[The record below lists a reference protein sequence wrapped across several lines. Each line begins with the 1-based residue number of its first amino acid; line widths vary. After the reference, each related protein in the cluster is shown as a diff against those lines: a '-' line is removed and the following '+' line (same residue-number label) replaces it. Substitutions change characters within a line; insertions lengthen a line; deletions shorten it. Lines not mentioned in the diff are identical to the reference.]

1 MFRAMVLLITLSIV
15 SQSLWAAEPVTDVTL
30 NWPQWRG
37 PLGTG
42 AASEGNPPVEW
53 SEQKNIQWKTPLSG
67 TGYGTPVIWGN
78 DIFVSSAILPKG
90 SDPSEGSSKPT
101 APIKFIVTAI
111 DRTNGKIRWERTARE
126 EVPHQGVHQSSTWSA
141 SSPVTDG
148 KHVFAYFGSFGL
160 YCYTIDGDL
169 VWEKDFGN
177 MDIRNEF
184 GEGST
189 PSLYNDKLIVLWD
202 HQGQSFIIA
211 LDTANG
217 KEIWKKNRDEITT
230 WATPLV
236 VEVNNQVQVITIG
249 TNRVISYDLSNGNIL
264 WEDEGLTANVIPT
277 PVEADGIA
285 YLTSGHRGS
294 ALRAVRLADAK
305 GTITGSPAILWSYNQ
320 DTPYVPSPLLHGGLL
335 YFLKSNQGILTCVDI
350 STGQPHYSNQRLESI
365 KTIYASPVGV
375 KDRVYLLSREGV
387 TMVIRHGQEF
397 GVLATNKLDD
407 SFDASPVI
415 VGNDIFLRGHQYLY
429 CIGR

>member
-1 MFRAMVLLITLSIV
+1 MYRVMVLLITLCIMPL
-15 SQSLWAAEPVTDVTL
+15 SLWAAESATDESL
-30 NWPQWRG
+30 YWSQWRG

-42 AASEGNPPVEW
+42 AAPAGNPPREW
-53 SEQKNIQWKTPLSG
+53 SEQQNIQWKTPLSG

-211 LDTANG
+211 LDTATG

-249 TNRVISYDLSNGNIL
+249 TTASCMRTNIL
-264 WEDEGLTANVIPT
+264 
-277 PVEADGIA
+277 
-285 YLTSGHRGS
+285 
-294 ALRAVRLADAK
+294 
-305 GTITGSPAILWSYNQ
+305 
-320 DTPYVPSPLLHGGLL
+320 
-335 YFLKSNQGILTCVDI
+335 
-350 STGQPHYSNQRLESI
+350 
-365 KTIYASPVGV
+365 
-375 KDRVYLLSREGV
+375 
-387 TMVIRHGQEF
+387 EF
-397 GVLATNKLDD
+397 
-407 SFDASPVI
+407 SE
-415 VGNDIFLRGHQYLY
+415 
-429 CIGR
+429 